1 MDFLNDLCKF
11 NACKSD
17 GKELNLYQVT
27 VNNVVSAMKYKQNEI
42 IRKEVLAPSISLFD
56 LYSPHIAKK
65 ALPGQ
70 FLVIRTDEHGERIP
84 LTIVD
89 HDGESG
95 AVTIIVQVVG
105 VATWKL
111 DALQKG
117 DVIQDVVGPLG
128 NPSHIEKAGTIVC
141 VGGGVGVAPLYPI
154 TRAFKKAGNKVLSI
168 IGARSAEMLILED
181 EMKAVSDELYVC
193 TDDGSKGLHG
203 FVTEQLKILI
213 DENDVDLVMAIGPGV
228 MMSAVADVTRPDKI
242 KTIVSLNTLMVDGT
256 GMCGG
261 CRISYG
267 DETKFVC
274 VDGPE
279 FDAHKVDFKEMLKR
293 SRMYVD
299 QEKAA
304 IKFHKCKLIESNE

>member
-1 MDFLNDLCKF
+1 
-11 NACKSD
+11 
-17 GKELNLYQVT
+17 
-27 VNNVVSAMKYKQNEI
+27 MKCQTNEI
-42 IRKEVLAPSISLFD
+42 MKKEILAPSISLFD
-56 LYSPHIAKK
+56 LYSPHIAEK

-70 FLVIRTDEHGERIP
+70 FLVIRTDEYGERIP

-89 HDGESG
+89 HDRKSG

-105 VATWKL
+105 VATMKL
-111 DALQKG
+111 DALDKG

-128 NPSHIEKAGTIVC
+128 NPSHIEKFGTVIC

-154 TRAFKKAGNKVLSI
+154 TRAFKQAGNTVLSV
-168 IGARSAEMLILED
+168 IGARSADMLILEE
-181 EMKAVSDELYVC
+181 EMKAVSDALYVC

-203 FVTEQLKILI
+203 FVTDQLKILI
-213 DENDVDLVMAIGPGV
+213 KENAIDLVMAIGPGV

-267 DETKFVC
+267 NDTKFVC

-279 FDAHKVDFKEMLKR
+279 FDAHQVDFNEMLKR
-293 SRMYVD
+293 SRMYVK

-304 IKFHKCKLIESNE
+304 MEFHKCKLTESKK